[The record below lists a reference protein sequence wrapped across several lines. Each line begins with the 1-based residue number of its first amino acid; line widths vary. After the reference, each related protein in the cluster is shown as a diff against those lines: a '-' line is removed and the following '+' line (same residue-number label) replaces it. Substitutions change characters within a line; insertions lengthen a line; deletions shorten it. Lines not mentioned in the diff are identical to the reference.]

1 MKNKEYTDL
10 VDAENY
16 PKNPL
21 VPLDT
26 PFVDDRGV
34 IQNLLNCNIGS
45 AAIITSKKDSER
57 SNHYHKSSWH
67 YLYIVSGSLK
77 YYERNVDGSEKFEA
91 IYKTGDLFYTPPNK
105 VHKTVFLEDCTM
117 MSFGKSPK
125 DHDSHEEDLI
135 REEF

>member
-10 VDAENY
+10 VDVENY

-45 AAIITSKKDSER
+45 AAIITSKKDK
-57 SNHYHKSSWH
+57 NYT
-67 YLYIVSGSLK
+67 V
-77 YYERNVDGSEKFEA
+77 
-91 IYKTGDLFYTPPNK
+91 IYRL
-105 VHKTVFLEDCTM
+105 
-117 MSFGKSPK
+117 S
-125 DHDSHEEDLI
+125 
-135 REEF
+135 